1 MSAHSG
7 LSIRGLHKSFQA
19 SRGAVLAGVTLQV
32 DPGET
37 VALIGRSGAGK
48 STLARCLV
56 GLETADSGEVRVDGS
71 IYHPRVRRSRHLVQM
86 VWQDAITSLSPF
98 CTIRQTLREP
108 MDEFGMGAAA
118 SRDQRVEELIESVGL
133 QASLLDRRPHQLS
146 GGECQRVGI
155 ARALA
160 TDPRVL
166 VLDEPLSALDAP
178 GQAEI
183 LPVLRAA
190 SRKAPRAVLLI
201 SHDLTAIRRLATRV
215 AVLHGGRVVEDQATE
230 PFFADPQHP
239 ATREFL
245 AAWPPLPFT

>member
-1 MSAHSG
+1 MSTHSG
-7 LSIRGLHKSFQA
+7 LSVRGLRKCFQA
-19 SRGAVLAGVTLQV
+19 SRGAVLADV
-32 DPGET
+32 DLHINAGET

-56 GLETADSGEVRVDGS
+56 GLETVDGGEIRVDDA
-71 IYHPRVRRSRHLVQM
+71 IYNPRMRQSRRLVQM
-86 VWQDAITSLSPF
+86 VWQDATTSLSPYR
-98 CTIRQTLREP
+98 TIRQILREP
-108 MDEFGMGAAA
+108 TDAFGMGEAA
-118 SRDQRVEELIESVGL
+118 SRGSRVGELIESVGL
-133 QASLLDRRPHQLS
+133 PASLLDRRPHQLS
-146 GGECQRVGI
+146 GGECQRIGI

-183 LPVLRAA
+183 LPMLRAA
-190 SRKAPRAVLLI
+190 SREAPRAVLLI

-215 AVLHGGRVVEDQATE
+215 AVLHGGSVVEDQATE
-230 PFFADPQHP
+230 LFFAAPQHP
-239 ATREFL
+239 AAREFL